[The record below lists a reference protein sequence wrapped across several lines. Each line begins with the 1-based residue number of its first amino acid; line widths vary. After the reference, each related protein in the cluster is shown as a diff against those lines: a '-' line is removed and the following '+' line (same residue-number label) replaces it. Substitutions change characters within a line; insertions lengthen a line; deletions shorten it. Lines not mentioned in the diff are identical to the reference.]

1 MRFLTLIELNSDKIE
16 KVKWLS
22 FLYYP
27 LEILVFL

>member
-1 MRFLTLIELNSDKIE
+1 MRLLTLIELNSAKIK

-27 LEILVFL
+27 IEIIVFL